1 VHKIFFLK
9 IPWRTTISSD
19 FWKGFVEAS
28 HLNLRL
34 ATVTFNVRHR
44 LFQKN
49 RLEVILSGREMIMK
63 TKSIQIFEGF

>member
-44 LFQKN
+44 LFS
-49 RLEVILSGREMIMK
+49 E
-63 TKSIQIFEGF
+63 KSVKGYFIRMRDDNENEKYPNF

>member
-1 VHKIFFLK
+1 MHKIFFLK

-44 LFQKN
+44 LFS
-49 RLEVILSGREMIMK
+49 E
-63 TKSIQIFEGF
+63 KSVRFRMRDDNENEKYPNF